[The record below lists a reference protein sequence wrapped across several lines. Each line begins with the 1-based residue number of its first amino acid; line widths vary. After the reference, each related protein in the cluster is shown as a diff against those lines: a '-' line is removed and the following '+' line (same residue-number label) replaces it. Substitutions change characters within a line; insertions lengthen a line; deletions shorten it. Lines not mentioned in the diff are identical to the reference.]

1 MPAARPSPR
10 RAYVLVAFAGL
21 WILVLLVRLFELQVV
36 RHDEFVR
43 KARRQQERTVELA
56 PRRGAIVDRDGRP
69 LAVTA
74 TVESVFA
81 IPSDIDDPGAV
92 AKALAPLV
100 GQPAAELRRKL
111 SDRERDFVWVARRV
125 PEETARAVRDGA
137 IPGVRLLKE
146 SARRYPEGELAAAV
160 VGYVGT
166 DSQGLAGLEYSRDSE
181 VRGRPARV
189 TVLRDAAQ
197 RSYAIRRGTPAGGGQ
212 RTTDEVEG
220 ASLKLTLHAGLQH
233 LAEAEL
239 EKVCREYRAR
249 AASAIVM
256 DPASGE
262 ILAMATWPSFDP
274 NRWSEA
280 GAEARRCRPI
290 ADAYEPG
297 STFKVITAAAAI
309 EAGTLGADDLVN
321 CGGGSLTIGRTTIR
335 EHGRAA
341 WAALPLIDVLAHSSN
356 VGAAYIGL
364 GLGKTGFYRAVK
376 AFGFGSKS
384 GVDLDGETAGL
395 LRDPASWSALSLPTM
410 SFGQE
415 IGVNALQLTRAF
427 SAIAAGGLLPTPYLV
442 SAVSRPG
449 AVPERR
455 SPPAPV
461 RVLSDATSAAMRRLL
476 VKVVVAGTGKKAAV
490 PGFTVAGKTGT
501 AQKAV
506 PGAGYS
512 SDRYVSS
519 FFGFLPAERPRAVIG
534 VLVDEPHGKTYGGD
548 VAAPV
553 FAVLGAEA
561 MRLLNEPGRPA
572 DDRVLPSILTAD
584 LSRGAGPAAGEL
596 PPGLLPASSR
606 APEPLEDPAQ
616 AAAGERL
623 VPDVAGRATREAVQ
637 ILAQRGFAAKLAGH
651 GFVVAQEPV
660 PGTPLPRGSA
670 VKLTLSFD
678 PPVTDALLG
687 RLPVAG
693 TEPAVP

>member
-1 MPAARPSPR
+1 M
-10 RAYVLVAFAGL
+10 
-21 WILVLLVRLFELQVV
+21 LLVRLFELQVV
-36 RHDEFVR
+36 RHDEFVKR
-43 KARRQQERTVELA
+43 ARRQQERTVELA

-74 TVESVFA
+74 AVESVFA
-81 IPSDIDDPGAV
+81 IPSDIDDPAAV
-92 AKALAPLV
+92 AKALAPVV
-100 GQPAAELRRKL
+100 GQPVAELKKKL

-125 PEETARAVRDGA
+125 SDETARAVRGGA

-146 SARRYPEGELAAAV
+146 SARRYPEGDLAAAV

-166 DSQGLAGLEYSRDSE
+166 DSQGLAGLEYSWDSE

-197 RSYAIRRGTPAGGGQ
+197 RSYAIRRGTPSGGSR

-220 ASLKLTLHAGLQH
+220 ASLQLTLHAGLQH

-239 EKVCREYRAR
+239 AKVCQEMRAR
-249 AASAIVM
+249 SASAIVM
-256 DPASGE
+256 DPSTGE
-262 ILAMATWPSFDP
+262 VLAMATWPSFDP
-274 NRWSEA
+274 NRWNEA
-280 GAEARRCRPI
+280 GAESRRCRPI
-290 ADAYEPG
+290 SDAYEPG

-309 EAGTLGADDLVN
+309 DAGTLGPDDVVN

-364 GLGKTGFYRAVK
+364 GLGKAGFHRAIR

-427 SAIAAGGLLPTPYLV
+427 CAIANGGLLPTPHLV
-442 SAVSRPG
+442 STVSRPG
-449 AVPERR
+449 AAAERKA
-455 SPPAPV
+455 PPAPA
-461 RVLSDATSAAMRRLL
+461 RVISEGTSEAMRRLL

-534 VLVDEPHGKTYGGD
+534 VVVDEPRGKTYGGD

-553 FAVLGAEA
+553 FAVLAAET
-561 MRLLNEPGRPA
+561 MRLMNVPGQPQ

-584 LSRGAGPAAGEL
+584 LSRGSGPVAGEL
-596 PPGLLPASSR
+596 PPGLVPASNR
-606 APEPLEDPAQ
+606 APEAPEDPGLLAP
-616 AAAGERL
+616 GERL
-623 VPDVAGRATREAVQ
+623 VPDVAGRPAREAIQ
-637 ILAQRGFAAKLAGH
+637 ALAQRGFAVRLAGH
-651 GFVVAQEPV
+651 GFVVAQEPAA
-660 PGTPLPRGSA
+660 GTPLPRGSA
-670 VKLTLSFD
+670 VRITLSLGT
-678 PPVTDALLG
+678 PVNDAALAP
-687 RLPVAG
+687 LPAAG
-693 TEPAVP
+693 TEATAP

>member
-1 MPAARPSPR
+1 MAA
-10 RAYVLVAFAGL
+10 V
-21 WILVLLVRLFELQVV
+21 WILALLVRLFELQVV
-36 RHDEFVR
+36 RHDEFVKR
-43 KARRQQERTVELA
+43 ARRQQERTVELA

-81 IPSDIDDPGAV
+81 IPSDIDDPSAV
-92 AKALAPLV
+92 AKALAPVV
-100 GQPAAELRRKL
+100 GQPVAELKKKL

-125 PEETARAVRDGA
+125 SEETARAVRGGA

-146 SARRYPEGELAAAV
+146 SARRYPEGALAAAV

-166 DSQGLAGLEYSRDSE
+166 DSQGLAGLEYSWDTE

-197 RSYAIRRGTPAGGGQ
+197 RSYAIRRGTPGGGR

-233 LAEAEL
+233 LAESEL
-239 EKVCREYRAR
+239 QKVCEEYRAR
-249 AASAIVM
+249 SASAIVM
-256 DPASGE
+256 DPATGE
-262 ILAMATWPSFDP
+262 VLAMATWPSFDP
-274 NRWSEA
+274 NRWNES
-280 GAEARRCRPI
+280 GAEGRRCRPI
-290 ADAYEPG
+290 SDAYEPG

-309 EAGTLGADDLVN
+309 DAGTLGPDDVVN
-321 CGGGSLTIGRTTIR
+321 CGGGSLTIGRTTIH

-364 GLGKTGFYRAVK
+364 GLGKVGFHRAVR
-376 AFGFGSKS
+376 AFGFGSKT
-384 GVDLDGETAGL
+384 GIDLEGETAGL

-427 SAIAAGGLLPTPYLV
+427 CAIASGGLLPTPHLV

-449 AVPERR
+449 AVPERKAA
-455 SPPAPV
+455 PAPV
-461 RVLSDATSAAMRRLL
+461 RVISGETSAAMRRLL
-476 VKVVVAGTGKKAAV
+476 VKVVEAGTGKKAAV

-534 VLVDEPHGKTYGGD
+534 VVVDEPHGKTYGGD

-553 FAVLGAEA
+553 FAVLAAES
-561 MRLLNEPGRPA
+561 MRLMNEAGQPQ

-584 LSRGAGPAAGEL
+584 LSRGAGPVAGEL
-596 PPGLLPASSR
+596 PPGLVPASNR
-606 APEPLEDPAQ
+606 APAPVEDPGFLAP
-616 AAAGERL
+616 GERL
-623 VPDVAGRATREAVQ
+623 VPDVAGRPAREAVQ
-637 ILAQRGFAAKLAGH
+637 ALAQRGFTVKLAGH
-651 GFVVAQEPV
+651 GFVVSQEPSA
-660 PGTPLPRGSA
+660 GTPLARGGA
-670 VKLTLSFD
+670 VRLTLSFG
-678 PPVTDALLG
+678 PPVSDAAL
-687 RLPVAG
+687 
-693 TEPAVP
+693 EPLSPGEAEASAP